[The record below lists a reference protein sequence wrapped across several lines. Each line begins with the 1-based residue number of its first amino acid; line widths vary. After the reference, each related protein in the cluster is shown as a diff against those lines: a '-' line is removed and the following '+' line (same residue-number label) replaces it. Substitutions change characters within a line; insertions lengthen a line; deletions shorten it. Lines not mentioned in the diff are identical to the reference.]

1 MLSLLV
7 ALGEWGS
14 DGGIPST
21 WVEYFAGIRES
32 GKFGQG
38 QGMFMPR
45 TQLSDFLIFSD
56 YLTFFFLCGQ
66 FARQEAKMPLANYS
80 KILVK

>member
-1 MLSLLV
+1 
-7 ALGEWGS
+7 
-14 DGGIPST
+14 
-21 WVEYFAGIRES
+21 
-32 GKFGQG
+32 
-38 QGMFMPR
+38 MFMPR

-66 FARQEAKMPLANYS
+66 FARQEAKMPLANYL